1 MAEAYVTDFES
12 NMYFKI
18 VLEDLLESLNKV
30 LEFEYSNIICCFIV
44 AFLPLTF
51 LLNCTSLLTTFM
63 QRADRY
69 RQHSLKIIDKHTYRK
84 HLIITP

>member
-18 VLEDLLESLNKV
+18 LLEGLLESLNKV
-30 LEFEYSNIICCFIV
+30 LQFEYSNIICCFII
-44 AFLPLTF
+44 AFLPLRF
-51 LLNCTSLLTTFM
+51 LLNCSSLLTTFM

-69 RQHSLKIIDKHTYRK
+69 RQHSLKIID
-84 HLIITP
+84 

>member
-44 AFLPLTF
+44 AF
-51 LLNCTSLLTTFM
+51 
-63 QRADRY
+63 Y
-69 RQHSLKIIDKHTYRK
+69 H
-84 HLIITP
+84 

>member
-30 LEFEYSNIICCFIV
+30 LEFEYSSIICCFIV

>member
-30 LEFEYSNIICCFIV
+30 LEFEYSNIICC
-44 AFLPLTF
+44 L
-51 LLNCTSLLTTFM
+51 LLTN
-63 QRADRY
+63 RR
-69 RQHSLKIIDKHTYRK
+69 IGNI
-84 HLIITP
+84 

>member
-30 LEFEYSNIICCFIV
+30 LEFEYSNIICCFIYSSV
-44 AFLPLTF
+44 FTTDIPLKLYLASYNF
-51 LLNCTSLLTTFM
+51 YATS
-63 QRADRY
+63 
-69 RQHSLKIIDKHTYRK
+69 
-84 HLIITP
+84 